1 MIDNILPFPPSASS
15 SVSDE
20 VEVKTRWS
28 GAKGHRIAGRFLKKT
43 PLDPLQRAARLPGRA
58 LHVYLAI
65 RHRCDL
71 RREPRVTLPATYL
84 QAFGIGKDVKR
95 RALAEL
101 ETAGLIRVERLAG
114 RTARVALVTWPEGG
128 FAA

>member
-1 MIDNILPFPPSASS
+1 MVDNILLFSPGASS
-15 SVSDE
+15 AADDE

-28 GAKGHRIAGRFLKKT
+28 GVKGHRIAGRFLKKT

-101 ETAGLIRVERLAG
+101 ETAGLIRVDRLAG
-114 RTARVALVTWPEGG
+114 RTARVALVTWPEAG

>member
-1 MIDNILPFPPSASS
+1 MIDNIVPFPLSASS

-43 PLDPLQRAARLPGRA
+43 PLEPLQRAARLPGRG

-71 RREPRVTLPATYL
+71 RREMTVTLPANYL
-84 QAFGIGKDVKR
+84 QTFGIGRDVKR

-101 ETAGLIRVERLAG
+101 ETAGLIRVERLVG
-114 RTARVALVTWPEGG
+114 RTARVTLVR
-128 FAA
+128 A

>member
-1 MIDNILPFPPSASS
+1 MIDNILPCPPGASS
-15 SVSDE
+15 SVGDG

-28 GAKGHRIAGRFLKKT
+28 GAKGSRIAGRFLKKT

-58 LHVYLAI
+58 LHVYLAV

-71 RREPRVTLPATYL
+71 QREQTVTLPAAYL
-84 QAFGIGKDVKR
+84 QAFGIGKDAKR

-101 ETAGLIRVERLAG
+101 ETAGLIRVERFIG
-114 RTARVALVTWPEGG
+114 RTARVTLAE
-128 FAA
+128 

>member
-1 MIDNILPFPPSASS
+1 M
-15 SVSDE
+15 SDE

-28 GAKGHRIAGRFLKKT
+28 GAKGNRNTVRFLKKT
-43 PLDPLQRAARLPGRA
+43 PLGPLQRAARLPGRA

-71 RREPRVTLPATYL
+71 RREQMVTLPAAYL
-84 QAFGIGKDVKR
+84 QAFGISKDVKR

-101 ETAGLIRVERLAG
+101 ETAGLIRVERFAG
-114 RTARVALVTWPEGG
+114 RTARVTLVSVS
-128 FAA
+128 FL

>member
-1 MIDNILPFPPSASS
+1 MIDNILPFPPNASS

-28 GAKGHRIAGRFLKKT
+28 GAKDNRIARRFLKKT

-58 LHVYLAI
+58 LHVYLSI
-65 RHRCDL
+65 RHRCHL
-71 RREPRVTLPATYL
+71 RREQMVTLPAAYL

-101 ETAGLIRVERLAG
+101 ETAGLIRVERLVG
-114 RTARVALVTWPEGG
+114 RTARVTLME
-128 FAA
+128 

>member
-1 MIDNILPFPPSASS
+1 MIDNIVPFPPSASS

-28 GAKGHRIAGRFLKKT
+28 GAKGNRITGRFLKKT
-43 PLDPLQRAARLPGRA
+43 PLDPLQRAARLPGQA
-58 LHVYLAI
+58 LQVYLAI

-71 RREPRVTLPATYL
+71 RREQTVTLPADYL
-84 QAFGIGKDVKR
+84 QTFGIGRDVKR

-101 ETAGLIRVERLAG
+101 ETAGLIRVERLVG
-114 RTARVALVTWPEGG
+114 RTARVTLV
-128 FAA
+128 